1 MLCTTS
7 EHVYWTIVSIKR
19 QHFSRP
25 GDHYNFTTTHPHTLT
40 HTLKLKFKPETFVVS
55 QKKKKKIMA
64 PMKTETDPSTSKKPE
79 PTLKLKCD
87 HRDYPYECDKLNCHA
102 LFKSKKSLR
111 QHTKNKHLKD
121 WNKTMPRLHCSN
133 CDEIFRSPAH
143 LRSHQDFCINKKN
156 YYPCEKFGEKF
167 TRKKYHNHRKLCYGL
182 Q

>member
-1 MLCTTS
+1 
-7 EHVYWTIVSIKR
+7 
-19 QHFSRP
+19 
-25 GDHYNFTTTHPHTLT
+25 
-40 HTLKLKFKPETFVVS
+40 
-55 QKKKKKIMA
+55 
-64 PMKTETDPSTSKKPE
+64 MKTETDPSTSKKPE

-143 LRSHQDFCINKKN
+143 LRSHQDFCINTN
-156 YYPCEKFGEKF
+156 YYPCEKCGEKF
-167 TRKKYHNHRKLCYGL
+167 TLKKFHDHRKLCYGL
-182 Q
+182 GNKDKLIRIAESHLADIDVQINTVAELMREFYSAECDDCFSK